1 MSLRQKLLLVALC
14 TLALPV
20 AGWLYVRQ
28 METLLREGQAQAL
41 LASARAV
48 ARSLVVTGAVRPDDA
63 SGWYVQQAANPI
75 TVDGYGDD
83 WAPLTPWSQSLAIPT
98 QQHGRLLLAQ
108 DSGGLYLYATVPDTR
123 RTRAD
128 AGDANA
134 LAADHLILALGN
146 ANGQRRY
153 LLASAAPGPSIAKP
167 LDPPVAGLPD
177 LLTAQW
183 QEDGSGYQVELRL
196 PHNPPPRTLGVGAYV
211 ATAGGD
217 PLAVDVR
224 PLLSYSDT
232 LSGELARLAPD
243 GVQARVLASQ
253 GWLLARSGRLDTAP
267 GADGQ
272 PGWFASLIYRSLLAT
287 RLEDANLWS
296 QDVPRLDTPEIRQ
309 ARTGQPVSV
318 WRNGEERGSVVLAAA
333 VPIGTAGRV
342 DGVLLLEQASRSV
355 PLLAN
360 RALFGLL
367 LTSFG
372 VLLVAGG
379 ILLAFATR
387 LSLRLGRLRNAA
399 ERAQLNDGR
408 LDGLFE
414 QGRFP
419 MTDATDEI
427 GDLARSFERLFVVV
441 DGYTDYLRTL
451 ASKLS
456 HELNTP
462 LAIVKSSLDNLEHA
476 LQEPALQ
483 EPALQEP
490 ALQEPSALAP
500 GAQPYLARARDGV
513 ARLGALVRA
522 MSEASR
528 MERSIG
534 AAEPEDVD
542 LRDVVRGCADAYRAL
557 IGTRRLDCE
566 LPAAPLRMHCV
577 PELIA
582 QALDK
587 LFDNA
592 VSFAPAD
599 GWLRLRLRALDGGAE
614 IELAN
619 QGPLLPQ
626 TMHGRLFDSLVSLR
640 DKATPGD
647 TPHLGLGLYV
657 VRLVAERHGGAA
669 SARNLDDGSGVAFS
683 LLQLRG
689 MPRQRL

>member
-1 MSLRQKLLLVALC
+1 MTLRRKLLLVALC
-14 TLALPV
+14 TLALPI

-48 ARSLVVTGAVRPDDA
+48 ARSLVVTGAVLPADA
-63 SGWYVQQAANPI
+63 QGWYVQQTPSPI

-83 WAPLTPWSQSLAIPT
+83 WAPLTPWSQPLDPA
-98 QQHGRLLLAQ
+98 QKQRGKLLLAE
-108 DSGGLYLYATVPDTR
+108 DSNWLYLYAEVADTQR
-123 RTRAD
+123 SRAD
-128 AGDANA
+128 ADDANA
-134 LAADHLILALGN
+134 LAADHLILTLGN
-146 ANGQRRY
+146 AAGQRRY
-153 LLASAAPGPSIAKP
+153 LLASAAPGSLTARP
-167 LDPPVAGLPD
+167 LDPAVAGLPD

-183 QEDGSGYQVELRL
+183 QEDGSGYRVELQLSRRL
-196 PHNPPPRTLGVGAYV
+196 QLSTLGVGVYDA
-211 ATAGGD
+211 AAGGD
-217 PLAVDVR
+217 PMAADTR
-224 PLLSYSDT
+224 PLLDFSAA
-232 LSGELARLAPD
+232 LSSELAKLAPD
-243 GVQARVLASQ
+243 QVQARVLAPQ
-253 GWLLARSGRLDTAP
+253 GWLLARSGRLITTP

-287 RLEDANLWS
+287 RMEDANPWA
-296 QDVPRLDTPEIRQ
+296 QDVPRLDTREVSQ
-309 ARTGQPVSV
+309 ASAGKSASV
-318 WRNGEERGSVVLAAA
+318 WRSGEERGSVVLAAA
-333 VPIGTAGRV
+333 VPIESAGKI
-342 DGVLLLEQASRSV
+342 DGVLLLEQSSRIV

-360 RALFGLL
+360 RALLGLL

-414 QGRFP
+414 KGRFP
-419 MTDATDEI
+419 MTDASDEI
-427 GDLARSFERLFVVV
+427 GDLARSFERLFEVVG
-441 DGYTDYLRTL
+441 GYTDYLRTL

-462 LAIVKSSLDNLEHA
+462 LAIVQSSLDNLEHA
-476 LQEPALQ
+476 ALPA
-483 EPALQEP
+483 EAK
-490 ALQEPSALAP
+490 
-500 GAQPYLARARDGV
+500 PYLARARDGV
-513 ARLGALVRA
+513 ARLSALVRA

-528 MERSIG
+528 MERSIA

-542 LRDVVRGCADAYRAL
+542 LRDVVRGCADAYRSL
-557 IGTRRLDCE
+557 IGTRRLDCV
-566 LPAAPLRMHCV
+566 LPDTPLHMHCA

-592 VSFAPAD
+592 LSFTPAQ
-599 GWLRLRLRALDGGAE
+599 GWLRLSLHACDDGAE

-619 QGPLLPQ
+619 QGPPLPEAMQ
-626 TMHGRLFDSLVSLR
+626 GRLFDSLVSLR

-647 TPHLGLGLYV
+647 APHLGLGLYV
-657 VRLVAERHGGAA
+657 VRLVAERHGGVAL
-669 SARNLDDGSGVAFS
+669 ARNLDDGSGVAFC
-683 LLQLRG
+683 LQLHG
-689 MPRQRL
+689 MPRQRLGG

>member
-1 MSLRQKLLLVALC
+1 MTLRRKLLLVALC
-14 TLALPV
+14 TLALPI

-28 METLLREGQAQAL
+28 MEALLRDGQAQAL
-41 LASARAV
+41 LASAGAV
-48 ARSLVVTGAVRPDDA
+48 ARSLVVTGAVPPA
-63 SGWYVQQAANPI
+63 SGRSWYVQPAPGPI

-83 WAPLTPWSQSLAIPT
+83 WAPLTPWSQSLG
-98 QQHGRLLLAQ
+98 QHGKLLLAA
-108 DSGGLYLYATVPDTR
+108 DGDALYLYAVVRDIQ

-128 AGDANA
+128 TDDANA
-134 LAADHLILALGN
+134 LAADHLILTLGN
-146 ANGQRRY
+146 AIGQRRY
-153 LLASAAPGPSIAKP
+153 LLTSAAPGPLIAHP
-167 LDPPVAGLPD
+167 LDPAIDGLPD
-177 LLTAQW
+177 LLAAQW

-196 PHNPPPRTLGVGAYV
+196 PTTAHLRVLGVGVYDA
-211 ATAGGD
+211 AAGGD
-217 PLAVDVR
+217 RLASDTR
-224 PLLSYSDT
+224 ALLSYSDK
-232 LSGELARLAPD
+232 LSSELAQLVPD
-243 GVQARVLASQ
+243 RVQARVLAPQ
-253 GWLLARSGRLDTAP
+253 GWLLARTGRLNTAP

-272 PGWFASLIYRSLLAT
+272 PGWFASLVYRSLLAT
-287 RLEDANLWS
+287 RLEDANPWS
-296 QDVPRLDTPEIRQ
+296 QDVPRLDTPEVSQ
-309 ARTGQPVSV
+309 AGAGKPVAV
-318 WRNGEERGSVVLAAA
+318 WRSGEERGSVVLAAA
-333 VPIGTAGRV
+333 VPLERAGKV
-342 DGVLLLEQASRSV
+342 DGVLLLEQASRTV

-414 QGRFP
+414 SGKFP
-419 MTDATDEI
+419 MTDAPDEI
-427 GDLARSFERLFVVV
+427 GDLARSFEQLFEVVG
-441 DGYTDYLRTL
+441 GYTDYLRTL

-476 LQEPALQ
+476 ALPA
-483 EPALQEP
+483 E
-490 ALQEPSALAP
+490 
-500 GAQPYLARARDGV
+500 AQPYLARARDGV

-522 MSEASR
+522 MSESSR
-528 MERSIG
+528 MERSIT

-557 IGTRRLDCE
+557 IGTRQLDCV
-566 LPAAPLRMHCV
+566 LPDALLRLHCA

-587 LFDNA
+587 LLDNA
-592 VSFAPAD
+592 LSFTPEH
-599 GWLRLRLRALDGGAE
+599 GWLRLSLRATPDGAE

-619 QGPLLPQ
+619 QGPLLPEAMQ
-626 TMHGRLFDSLVSLR
+626 GRLFDSLVSLR

-647 TPHLGLGLYV
+647 APHLGLGLYV

-669 SARNLDDGSGVAFS
+669 SARNLDDGSGVAFC
-683 LLQLRG
+683 LALRG
-689 MPRQRL
+689 MPRQRLGG

>member
-1 MSLRQKLLLVALC
+1 MTLRRKLLLVALC

-48 ARSLVVTGAVRPDDA
+48 ARSLVVTGAVAPGQGK
-63 SGWYVQQAANPI
+63 GWYVQQAPNQI

-83 WAPLTPWSQSLAIPT
+83 WAPLTPWSQSLG
-98 QQHGRLLLAQ
+98 QRGKLLLAEN
-108 DSGGLYLYATVPDTR
+108 DDGRYLYVDVPDTR

-128 AGDANA
+128 ADDANA
-134 LAADHLILALGN
+134 LAADHLILTLGN
-146 ANGQRRY
+146 SAGQRRY
-153 LLASAAPGPSIAKP
+153 LLASAAPGPVTARP
-167 LDPPVAGLPD
+167 LDPVVTGLPD
-177 LLTAQW
+177 LITAQW
-183 QEDGSGYQVELRL
+183 QEDGSGYRVELQLSRSL
-196 PHNPPPRTLGVGAYV
+196 PLSALGVGVYDAS
-211 ATAGGD
+211 AGGD
-217 PLAVDVR
+217 PMASDTR
-224 PLLSYSDT
+224 PLLKFSST
-232 LSGELARLAPD
+232 LSTELAKLAPD
-243 GVQARVLASQ
+243 QVQARVLSPQ
-253 GWLLARSGRLDTAP
+253 GWLLARSGRLNTVP
-267 GADGQ
+267 GNDGQ

-296 QDVPRLDTPEIRQ
+296 QDVPRLDTREVDK
-309 ARTGQPVSV
+309 ACAGAPVSV
-318 WRNGEERGSVVLAAA
+318 WRSGEERGSVVLSAA
-333 VPIGTAGRV
+333 VPIESAGKV
-342 DGVLLLEQASRSV
+342 DGVLLLEQASRIV

-360 RALFGLL
+360 RALLGLL

-419 MTDATDEI
+419 MTDAADEI
-427 GDLARSFERLFVVV
+427 GDLARSFERLFEVVG
-441 DGYTDYLRTL
+441 GYTDYLRTL

-476 LQEPALQ
+476 ALPP
-483 EPALQEP
+483 E
-490 ALQEPSALAP
+490 
-500 GAQPYLARARDGV
+500 AQPYLARARDGV

-522 MSEASR
+522 MSESSR
-528 MERSIG
+528 MERSIM

-542 LRDVVRGCADAYRAL
+542 LRDVVRGCADAYRPL
-557 IGTRRLDCE
+557 IGPRRLDCV
-566 LPAAPLRMHCV
+566 LPEAPLHLHCA

-587 LFDNA
+587 LLDNA
-592 VSFAPAD
+592 LSFTPEQ
-599 GWLRLRLRALDGGAE
+599 GWLRLSLRAIDAGAE

-619 QGPLLPQ
+619 QGPQLPEAMQ
-626 TMHGRLFDSLVSLR
+626 GRLFDSLVSLR

-647 TPHLGLGLYV
+647 APHLGLGLYV
-657 VRLVAERHGGAA
+657 VRLVAERHGGVA
-669 SARNLDDGSGVAFS
+669 SARNLDEGSGVAFT
-683 LLQLRG
+683 LQLYG
-689 MPRQRL
+689 MPRQRLG

>member
-1 MSLRQKLLLVALC
+1 MNLRRKLLLVALC

-28 METLLREGQAQAL
+28 MEALLRDGQAQGL
-41 LASARAV
+41 LASAGAV
-48 ARSLVVTGAVRPDDA
+48 ARSLVVTGAVQPESDRA
-63 SGWYVQQAANPI
+63 WYVQQAPGPI

-83 WAPLTPWSQSLAIPT
+83 WAPLTPWSQSLD
-98 QQHGRLLLAQ
+98 QHGKLLLAA
-108 DSGGLYLYATVPDTR
+108 DDDGLYLYAVVRNTR
-123 RTRAD
+123 RVRAD
-128 AGDANA
+128 ADDASA
-134 LAADHLILALGN
+134 LAADHLILTLGN

-153 LLASAAPGPSIAKP
+153 LLASAAPGPLTARP
-167 LDPPVAGLPD
+167 LDPAVDGLPD
-177 LLTAQW
+177 LLAAQW

-196 PHNPPPRTLGVGAYV
+196 PSMHLRVLGVGVYDA
-211 ATAGGD
+211 ATGGD
-217 PLAVDVR
+217 RMASDTR
-224 PLLSYSDT
+224 TLLSYSGK
-232 LSGELARLAPD
+232 LSGELAQLVPD
-243 GVQARVLASQ
+243 RVQARVLASQ
-253 GWLLARSGRLDTAP
+253 GWLLARSGRLNTAP

-287 RLEDANLWS
+287 RLEDASPWS
-296 QDVPRLDTPEIRQ
+296 QDVPRLDTAEVREASVGKPI
-309 ARTGQPVSV
+309 AV
-318 WRNGEERGSVVLAAA
+318 WRSGEERGSVVLAAA
-333 VPIGTAGRV
+333 VPIERAGKV

-360 RALFGLL
+360 KALLGLL

-387 LSLRLGRLRNAA
+387 LSLRLARLRNAA

-419 MTDATDEI
+419 MTDAPDEI
-427 GDLARSFERLFVVV
+427 GDLARSFERLFEVV

-476 LQEPALQ
+476 LQERAALPA
-483 EPALQEP
+483 E
-490 ALQEPSALAP
+490 
-500 GAQPYLARARDGV
+500 AQPYLARARDGV

-522 MSEASR
+522 MSESSR
-528 MERSIG
+528 MERSIT

-557 IGTRRLDCE
+557 IGTRRLNCV
-566 LPAAPLRMHCV
+566 LPDAPLRLHCA

-587 LFDNA
+587 LLDNA
-592 VSFAPAD
+592 LSFTPEH
-599 GWLRLRLRALDGGAE
+599 GWLRLSLSVATDGAE

-619 QGPLLPQ
+619 QGPLLPEAMQ
-626 TMHGRLFDSLVSLR
+626 GRLFDSLVSLR

-647 TPHLGLGLYV
+647 APHLGLGLYV
-657 VRLVAERHGGAA
+657 VRLVAERHGGVA
-669 SARNLDDGSGVAFS
+669 SARNLDDGTGVAFS
-683 LLQLRG
+683 LRLHG

>member
-1 MSLRQKLLLVALC
+1 MTLRRKLLLVALC
-14 TLALPV
+14 TLALPI

-28 METLLREGQAQAL
+28 MEALLRDGQAQAL
-41 LASARAV
+41 LASAGAV
-48 ARSLVVTGAVRPDDA
+48 ARSLVVTGAVQPE
-63 SGWYVQQAANPI
+63 SGPAWYVQPAPGPI

-83 WAPLTPWSQSLAIPT
+83 WAPLTPWSQPLG
-98 QQHGRLLLAQ
+98 QHGKLLLAEN
-108 DSGGLYLYATVPDTR
+108 DDGLYLYAVVRNTR

-128 AGDANA
+128 ADDANA
-134 LAADHLILALGN
+134 LAADHLILTLAN

-153 LLASAAPGPSIAKP
+153 LLASAAPGPLAARP
-167 LDPPVAGLPD
+167 LDPAVDGLPD
-177 LLTAQW
+177 LFAAQW

-196 PHNPPPRTLGVGAYV
+196 PRNLRLHALGVGVYDA
-211 ATAGGD
+211 ANGGD
-217 PLAVDVR
+217 QMASDTRALQ
-224 PLLSYSDT
+224 SYSDK
-232 LSGELARLAPD
+232 LSSELAQLVPD
-243 GVQARVLASQ
+243 RVQARVLAPH
-253 GWLLARSGRLDTAP
+253 GWLLARSGRLNTTP
-267 GADGQ
+267 GSDGQ
-272 PGWFASLIYRSLLAT
+272 PGWFASLVYRSLLAT
-287 RLEDANLWS
+287 RLQDANPWS
-296 QDVPRLDTPEIRQ
+296 QDVPRLDTGEVRE
-309 ARTGQPVSV
+309 ASAGKPVSV
-318 WRNGEERGSVVLAAA
+318 WRSGEERGSVVLAAA
-333 VPIGTAGRV
+333 VPIERAGKI

-360 RALFGLL
+360 KALLGLL

-414 QGRFP
+414 HGKFP
-419 MTDATDEI
+419 MTDAPDEI
-427 GDLARSFERLFVVV
+427 GDLARSFEQLFEVVG
-441 DGYTDYLRTL
+441 GYTDYLRTL

-476 LQEPALQ
+476 LQERAALPA
-483 EPALQEP
+483 E
-490 ALQEPSALAP
+490 
-500 GAQPYLARARDGV
+500 AQPYLARARDGV

-522 MSEASR
+522 MSESSR
-528 MERSIG
+528 MERSIT

-557 IGTRRLDCE
+557 IGARRLDCV
-566 LPAAPLRMHCV
+566 LPDAPLRLHCA
-577 PELIA
+577 PELVA

-587 LFDNA
+587 LLDNA
-592 VSFAPAD
+592 LSFTPEH
-599 GWLRLRLRALDGGAE
+599 GWLRLSLHAAPDGAE

-619 QGPLLPQ
+619 QGPLLPEAMQ
-626 TMHGRLFDSLVSLR
+626 GRLFDSLVSLR

-647 TPHLGLGLYV
+647 APHLGLGLYV
-657 VRLVAERHGGAA
+657 VRLVAERHGGIA

-683 LLQLRG
+683 LRLHG
-689 MPRQRL
+689 MPRQRLSS